1 MVDFTKP
8 LMSEKRFYSIPD
20 ELFTADGT
28 TKGLITVS
36 STFPYKVGM
45 VVGLSSSTQAPARFK
60 IKRVISDTQMHV
72 GEDNNKILEYSDI
85 SAYLVA
91 DGAKVSYSEDKRP
104 VIDINEISR
113 QVYQEEPAIALRV
126 IPVDAYGAVVGE
138 NNPQPVKTGTEW
150 DEADITRD
158 GDDDIIKVEFSKSGN
173 LVETIDL
180 QYNGEKSVIKVIKT

>member
-1 MVDFTKP
+1 
-8 LMSEKRFYSIPD
+8 
-20 ELFTADGT
+20 LFTADGT
-28 TKGLITVS
+28 IKGLITVS

-45 VVGLSSSTQAPARFK
+45 VIGLSSSTQAPSRFK
-60 IKRVISDTQMHV
+60 IKRVISDTQMYV
-72 GEDNNKILEYSDI
+72 GLETTNITTYSDM
-85 SAYLVA
+85 SMYLVSDSA
-91 DGAKVSYSEDKRP
+91 TVSFSESPRP
-104 VIDINEISR
+104 VIDINEINR

-126 IPVDAYGAVVGE
+126 LPVDPYGVTIGE

-158 GDDDIIKVEFSKSGN
+158 GDDDIVKVEFSKSGN